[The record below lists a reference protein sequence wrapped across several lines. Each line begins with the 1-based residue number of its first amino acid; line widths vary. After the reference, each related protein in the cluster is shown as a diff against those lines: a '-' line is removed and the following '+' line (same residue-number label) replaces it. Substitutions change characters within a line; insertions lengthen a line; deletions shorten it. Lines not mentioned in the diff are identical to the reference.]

1 MRLGQ
6 ESAEIEICV
15 ESGQHETEGVCE
27 MPLLSNDGEVLLE
40 PGDILM
46 VQHMLIGGNAA
57 QTALAIHQIKQTL
70 ANDSRFNY
78 QGSEIVKETYSDNSE
93 LELLNIYVQMR
104 KTPRE
109 QKQETQVGTIPQEAN
124 ALWVIVVPVSLIL
137 GLMYAAKISQD
148 ATIVFRLWVLNGI
161 VKSNMSAAEQRVAIA
176 AINKTNSS
184 VGESVKAIGEGMT
197 IVGITVLLLG
207 GLWLLRRK
215 GSRPKD
221 LP

>member
-1 MRLGQ
+1 
-6 ESAEIEICV
+6 
-15 ESGQHETEGVCE
+15 

-46 VQHMLIGGNAA
+46 VQHILIGGNAA
-57 QTALAIHQIKQTL
+57 QTDLAIHRIKQTL

-78 QGSEIVKETYSDNSE
+78 QGSEIVTETYSDNSE
-93 LELLNIYVQMR
+93 LELLNIYVQIR

-109 QKQETQVGTIPQEAN
+109 QKQETQVETIPQEAN
-124 ALWVIVVPVSLIL
+124 VLWMIVVPVSLIL
-137 GLMYAAKISQD
+137 GLMQAAKISQN
-148 ATIVFRLWVLNGI
+148 ATIMFRLWVLNGI
-161 VKSNMSAAEQRVAIA
+161 IRSDMSPAEKNAAIA
-176 AINKTNSS
+176 AMNKTSPGKVG
-184 VGESVKAIGEGMT
+184 VGEGVKAIGEGMT